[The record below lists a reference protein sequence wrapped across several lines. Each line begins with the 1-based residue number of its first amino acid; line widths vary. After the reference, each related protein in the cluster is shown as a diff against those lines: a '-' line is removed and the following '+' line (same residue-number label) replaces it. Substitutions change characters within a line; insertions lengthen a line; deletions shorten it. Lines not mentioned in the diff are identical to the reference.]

1 MAHLPGYVALWTTR
15 KDARLVTL
23 TEYLAM
29 PDDKAQADHVR
40 LFLGL
45 GDMLPWARA
54 NWSMAPKAG
63 ADEKRVEAMARSC
76 TRHDRAPDPEAVVDL
91 TEEEVWLCLT

>member
-1 MAHLPGYVALWTTR
+1 MAPLPGYVALWNTR
-15 KDARLVTL
+15 RDARLVTL
-23 TEYLAM
+23 TEYLAL

-54 NWSMAPKAG
+54 NWPLAPKAG
-63 ADEKRVEAMARSC
+63 GDEQGADARA
-76 TRHDRAPDPEAVVDL
+76 RARRI
-91 TEEEVWLCLT
+91 TW